1 MLRKP
6 KQDVDS
12 AWRSSTRGDRAWK
25 EATDRVASRNA
36 DARKTGR
43 LEREAYET
51 GREEARRSAAAE
63 RDAKLRKRSMP

>member
-6 KQDVDS
+6 TQDVDS
-12 AWRSSTRGDRAWK
+12 AWQSSTRGEQAWK

-43 LEREAYET
+43 LEREAYE
-51 GREEARRSAAAE
+51 RSRDEARRSAAAE
-63 RDAKLRKRSMP
+63 RNAKLRKRRLP

>member
-1 MLRKP
+1 MLHRP

-12 AWRSSTRGDRAWK
+12 GWQSSSRGERAWK

-43 LEREAYET
+43 LEREAYE
-51 GREEARRSAAAE
+51 RARQEARRSAAAE
-63 RDAKLRKRSMP
+63 RDAKLRKRRMP

>member
-12 AWRSSTRGDRAWK
+12 TWQSSTRGERAWK
-25 EATDRVASRNA
+25 EATDLVASRNA

-43 LEREAYET
+43 VEREAYER
-51 GREEARRSAAAE
+51 GREEARRSAADE
-63 RDAKLRKRSMP
+63 RDAKLRKRRIP

>member
-6 KQDVDS
+6 TPNVDA
-12 AWRSSTRGDRAWK
+12 AWQSSTRGERAWK

-43 LEREAYET
+43 LEREAYER
-51 GREEARRSAAAE
+51 GREQARRSAAAE
-63 RDAKLRKRSMP
+63 RDAKLRKRRTP

>member
-1 MLRKP
+1 MPQKP
-6 KQDVDS
+6 KQDVD
-12 AWRSSTRGDRAWK
+12 AGWESSSRGERAWK

-43 LEREAYET
+43 QEREAYER

-63 RDAKLRKRSMP
+63 REAKLRKRRLP